1 MGVQSESMDTQ
12 PPTPGTRDG
21 QNSRN
26 LERSISNLTPG
37 SLMESRGALGSLER
51 SRSTLTPESIQRKHP
66 PTSLYI
72 SMSSEL
78 DADYGA
84 DLSHLSEIQEQITR
98 VQQTEV
104 FKQQRAAEQEL
115 YTAVRTSLAT
125 SQESSRELKQQTVAV
140 SQQQLSSPTLNTS
153 IQKNKSDKSSL
164 GRSSIGKQSSSSG
177 ASSELQA
184 GAAVG
189 VKKKDKK
196 SSLSSL
202 FSVFTR
208 KKSSKGEKK
217 KSSIGA
223 LLESTGSILNP
234 EIQKTIIDSKE
245 MEEEGE
251 DEFRVPPSPSP
262 YTEWRVRR
270 ERSDLD
276 QSNVSHVSQTYI
288 HIPSP
293 DTPVLGLSRGTTPDP
308 DYDNMSLMSSPRAPR
323 IKGFD
328 GNSSDTSCDDY
339 GRYHTTRST
348 VSDYRLQT
356 RNSLTGLGRGI
367 SPSPSEPPI
376 SRRAPSTESFFGVN
390 GANLVSN
397 NTSQIW
403 YQRYKHSSFSSS
415 NQNTFGEPTYGAF
428 DGRITNIRGENPTLQ
443 DHQPGFNVIQVQTFL
458 TRLGVS
464 NHIKRGLGILCFFPD
479 MSE

>member
-21 QNSRN
+21 QDSRN
-26 LERSISNLTPG
+26 LERSRSNLTPG
-37 SLMESRGALGSLER
+37 SLLDSRGALGSLER
-51 SRSTLTPESIQRKHP
+51 SRSTLSPESIQKKHP

-72 SMSSEL
+72 SRSSEL

-115 YTAVRTSLAT
+115 YTTVRSSITT
-125 SQESSRELKQQTVAV
+125 SQESSKELKQQTVAV

-184 GAAVG
+184 GAALG

-234 EIQKTIIDSKE
+234 EIQKSIIDSKE
-245 MEEEGE
+245 MEEEEE

-262 YTEWRVRR
+262 YTEWRMRR

-339 GRYHTTRST
+339 GRYPTTRST

-443 DHQPGFNVIQVQTFL
+443 DHQPGFNVIQVQIFL
-458 TRLGVS
+458 TRSGVS
-464 NHIKRGLGILCFFPD
+464 NHIKRGLGISCFFSD